1 MRSKALRDF
10 YNSKEWERFR
20 KIVIAERMRAD
31 GAIIDEVTGD
41 PITKRY
47 DVILHH
53 KIELTDDNFRDASIA
68 LNPDNIMIVSFK
80 THNMLHAR
88 FGYNG
93 KQCKQ
98 VFIVY
103 GAPCSGKTTYV
114 KENATADD
122 LVLDIDRLWSAVRAE
137 SCGAY
142 DKPDAVKSAVFAA
155 RDAIL
160 EGIRTRCGKWVNA
173 YVIGGY
179 PMQGERERMQDKL
192 GADKLIHIDTGKE
205 TCLIR
210 AEMKSPEWKNFVED
224 WFEKF
229 SAGIPPIE

>member
-1 MRSKALRDF
+1 MITKRQAF
-10 YNSKEWERFR
+10 YNSDKWQLFTKLLRM
-20 KIVIAERMRAD
+20 ERMQAD
-31 GAIIDEVTGD
+31 GSIICEDCGK
-41 PITKRY
+41 PIVKKY
-47 DVILHH
+47 DCIAHH
-53 KIELTDDNFRDASIA
+53 VIELDDFNVDDPAIA
-68 LNPDNIMIVSFK
+68 LNPDNIQLLHFSC
-80 THNMLHAR
+80 HNRRHSR

-114 KENATADD
+114 RENATADD
-122 LVLDIDRLWSAVRAE
+122 LVLDIDRLWGAVRAE

-142 DKPDAVKSAVFAA
+142 DKPGAVKAAVFAA

-160 EGIRTRCGKWVNA
+160 EGIRTRCGKWANA
-173 YVIGGY
+173 YVIGCY
-179 PMQGERERMQDKL
+179 PMQGERERMQDRL
-192 GADKLIHIDTGKE
+192 GADKLVFIDTDKE
-205 TCLIR
+205 TCMMR